1 MTCPTYSSM
10 RRGRIREERGT
21 ALVELALVLPL
32 LLVVLLGMLDFGKA
46 FNEWMTQTHLASEGA
61 RLAAVNYCPSSSSDG
76 SGNLTCDWSSI
87 GCGSANANVCL
98 AQYID
103 EQLKPA
109 FGAVSELK
117 NGRALSTT
125 APEQHA
131 TQVCISYPNGS
142 ATQVGDPVHV
152 TLLVQYQWLNY
163 LTKKLDFAVAH
174 TPIRGMA
181 TMRLES
187 KPFFGVDL
195 ANPACYPD
203 SPAGT

>member
-1 MTCPTYSSM
+1 MTCTTRLST

-46 FNEWMTQTHLASEGA
+46 FNEWMSQTHLASEGA
-61 RLAAVNYCPSSSSDG
+61 RLAAVNYCPSPSSDG

-87 GCGSANANVCL
+87 SCSSDANTCL
-98 AQYID
+98 ARYIYG
-103 EQLKPA
+103 QT
-109 FGAVSELK
+109 FGELK
-117 NGRALSTT
+117 NGRTLSTT
-125 APEQHA
+125 APAQNS
-131 TQVCISYPNGS
+131 TRVCISYPNGTN
-142 ATQVGDPVHV
+142 TQVGDPVHV
-152 TLLVQYQWLNY
+152 TLVVQYQWLNY

-174 TPIRGMA
+174 TPIRGAA

-187 KPFFGVDL
+187 KPFSGTTL
-195 ANPACYPD
+195 GTPACYPN

>member
-1 MTCPTYSSM
+1 M

-46 FNEWMTQTHLASEGA
+46 FNEWMSQTHLASEGA
-61 RLAAVNYCPSSSSDG
+61 RLAAVNYCPSPSSDG

-87 GCGSANANVCL
+87 SCGS
-98 AQYID
+98 D
-103 EQLKPA
+103 
-109 FGAVSELK
+109 
-117 NGRALSTT
+117 RTT
-125 APEQHA
+125 ASPSTSTADLRRAEERTRPQHER
-131 TQVCISYPNGS
+131 TCTEPDPGVHLLSERVP
-142 ATQVGDPVHV
+142 TQVGDPVHV

-174 TPIRGMA
+174 TPIRGAA
-181 TMRLES
+181 TMRLDS

-195 ANPACYPD
+195 GTPACYP
-203 SPAGT
+203 SAPAGT

>member
-1 MTCPTYSSM
+1 MTCTTCSSTW
-10 RRGRIREERGT
+10 RGRIREERGT

-32 LLVVLLGMLDFGKA
+32 LLVVLVGMLDFGKA
-46 FNEWMTQTHLASEGA
+46 FNEWMGQTHLASEGA
-61 RLAAVNYCPSSSSDG
+61 RLAAVNYCPNPSSDG

-87 GCGSANANVCL
+87 GCGSGNANLCL

-103 EQLKPA
+103 QQTL
-109 FGAVSELK
+109 GELK
-117 NGRALSTT
+117 TGRLASST
-125 APEQHA
+125 APAQNMA
-131 TQVCISYPNGS
+131 QVCISYPNGS

-163 LTKKLDFAVAH
+163 LTKRLNFAVAS
-174 TPIRGMA
+174 TPLRGSA

-187 KPFFGVDL
+187 KPFSGVPL
-195 ANPACYPD
+195 GETTCYPS

>member
-1 MTCPTYSSM
+1 MTCTTRLST

-46 FNEWMTQTHLASEGA
+46 FNEWMSQTHLASEGA
-61 RLAAVNYCPSSSSDG
+61 RLAAVNYCPSPSSDG

-87 GCGSANANVCL
+87 SCGNTNANVCL
-98 AQYID
+98 AQYIYG
-103 EQLKPA
+103 QT
-109 FGAVSELK
+109 FGELK
-117 NGRALSTT
+117 NGLTLSTT
-125 APEQHA
+125 APAQNS
-131 TQVCISYPNGS
+131 TQVCISYPNG
-142 ATQVGDPVHV
+142 ATTQVGDPVHV

-174 TPIRGMA
+174 TPIRGAA

-187 KPFFGVDL
+187 KPFSGTDMT
-195 ANPACYPD
+195 NPSCYPD